1 MPDPIQNYR
10 TIDQIKEELSQYGFT
25 NLETIKLAIQIQRN
39 EILAAGLYV
48 VEQEE
53 LGFLD
58 R

>member
-25 NLETIKLAIQIQRN
+25 NLDTIKLAIQIQRN
-39 EILAAGLYV
+39 EILAAGLHV

>member
-39 EILAAGLYV
+39 EILAAGLHV

>member
-10 TIDQIKEELSQYGFT
+10 TIDQIEEELSQYGFT
-25 NLETIKLAIQIQRN
+25 NLDTIKLAIQIQRN
-39 EILAAGLYV
+39 EILAAVLHV

>member
-10 TIDQIKEELSQYGFT
+10 TIDQIEEELSQYGFT
-25 NLETIKLAIQIQRN
+25 NLDTIKLAIQIQRN
-39 EILAAGLYV
+39 EILAAGLHV

>member
-1 MPDPIQNYR
+1 MTDPIQNYR

-25 NLETIKLAIQIQRN
+25 NLDTIKLAIQIQRN
-39 EILAAGLYV
+39 EILAAGLHV
-48 VEQEE
+48 LEQEE